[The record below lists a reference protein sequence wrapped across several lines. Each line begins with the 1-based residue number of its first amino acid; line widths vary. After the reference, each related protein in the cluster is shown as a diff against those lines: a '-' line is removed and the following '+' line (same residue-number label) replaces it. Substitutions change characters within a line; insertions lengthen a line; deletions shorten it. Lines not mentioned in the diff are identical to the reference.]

1 MQPTPP
7 LAWLE
12 PGQAFPETTLAWN
25 DQTPASGLLA
35 AGGSLDAATL
45 REAYSQGIFPWFSDG
60 QPTLWWAPN
69 PRMVLN
75 VDDFKLHPSFRKTL
89 RRFTEN
95 PRNEVRF
102 DCAFERVIHACAN
115 TSRPTQSGTWIV
127 PAITQAYG
135 DLHRQGIA
143 HSVETW
149 INGELAGGL
158 YCVGLGKYV
167 FGESMFSKIS
177 NASKIALAALICFCR
192 EHRIVQIDCQQHTR
206 HLESLGAKAVA
217 RSDFER
223 QLDIG
228 LASPPP
234 SWTFAPLYWSH
245 LIPSRPVES

>member
-1 MQPTPP
+1 MQPHPP

-12 PGQAFPETTLAWN
+12 PGQAFPKTTLAWN

-45 REAYSQGIFPWFSDG
+45 RQAYRQGIFPWFSDG

-89 RRFTEN
+89 QRFTAN
-95 PRNEVRF
+95 PDNEIRF

-127 PAITQAYG
+127 PTITQAYG
-135 DLHRQGIA
+135 DLHRQGLA

-149 INGELAGGL
+149 VNGELVGGL

-192 EHRIVQIDCQQHTR
+192 EHHIRQIDCQQHTR
-206 HLESLGAKAVA
+206 HLESLGAMPVA
-217 RSDFER
+217 RADFER
-223 QLDIG
+223 QLEIG
-228 LASPPP
+228 LALPPP
-234 SWTFAPLYWSH
+234 NWTFAPLYWAH